1 MRLVVPQG
9 ELVHRRWAHST
20 IGERVSNPPSILQ
33 MNDLGPLHIIQIDD
47 EIELRASTAFGRDSR
62 RTSDVVVCRI

>member
-1 MRLVVPQG
+1 MRFVVLPG

-20 IGERVSNPPSILQ
+20 IGERVSNPASILQ

-47 EIELRASTAFGRDSR
+47 EIELPASTGFWARFKAHL
-62 RTSDVVVCRI
+62 